1 MHDLGVFININKAI
15 FVKLM
20 QKIHQIHTVSNQ
32 LGYKA
37 KLQQRQITYFC
48 YNKTNKSNDPIE
60 KEIRGKKGLNIRRRI
75 NMSNKGASEVEKRM
89 ETGSGT

>member
-1 MHDLGVFININKAI
+1 
-15 FVKLM
+15 M

-37 KLQQRQITYFC
+37 KLQQRQMACFC
-48 YNKTNKSNDPIE
+48 YNNTNKSNDPIE
-60 KEIRGKKGLNIRRRI
+60 KEIRKKRSKYQE
-75 NMSNKGASEVEKRM
+75 SNKGASEVEKRM

>member
-1 MHDLGVFININKAI
+1 MHDFGVFINITKAI
-15 FVKLM
+15 FVKLT

-37 KLQQRQITYFC
+37 KLQQRQMACFC
-48 YNKTNKSNDPIE
+48 YNNTNKSNDPIE
-60 KEIRGKKGLNIRRRI
+60 KEIRKKGLNIRRRF
-75 NMSNKGASEVEKRM
+75 NMSNKGTSEVEKRM